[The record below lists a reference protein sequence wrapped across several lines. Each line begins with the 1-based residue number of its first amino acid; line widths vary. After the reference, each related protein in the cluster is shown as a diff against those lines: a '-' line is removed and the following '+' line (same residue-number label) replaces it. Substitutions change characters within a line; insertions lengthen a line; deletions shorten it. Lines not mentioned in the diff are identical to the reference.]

1 LRKGEGLERRIKRI
15 KRIKRR
21 ERERKTAVN
30 N

>member
-1 LRKGEGLERRIKRI
+1 LRKGEGMERKIKRI

-21 ERERKTAVN
+21 EKEQKTAVN